1 MMKKLLLSLLIPTV
15 ICFGVFTNSDEAK
28 EQKASLS
35 PAIEIIK
42 ESTFLSKGNVCGSAV
57 NFNEDDFSDLC
68 GSTRWDKIEITSLP
82 ESTVGILQIEG
93 IAVKT
98 GTTIAKEEAS
108 SLKFIPTGP
117 NIGKTEFRFRIPST
131 DSEYKCVVTMGE
143 SEQEPPKAHST
154 IGRTYRN
161 VAVSAKIEMND
172 GHFVKI
178 TSPCKNGI
186 VRIDDKSGTYV
197 YQPSRNFVGSDE
209 FQYCIYDEYGNRSE
223 VSTVKIKIE
232 KAKNNLFFYDLTNK
246 AEHKTAIYVCSEG
259 LLPYT
264 TDENGL
270 PIFCGDKV
278 VDRKT
283 FLNAVQT
290 MLPNATISDNSR
302 EYIGEAEAI
311 HILSTAIACEFGK
324 ELEVMEVIEPN
335 AISGTVLTR
344 KRCAIFLEEVARH
357 LATSYFVSDP

>member
-1 MMKKLLLSLLIPTV
+1 MKKILLSLSLLTV
-15 ICFGVFTNSDEAK
+15 ICFSVFSFFV
-28 EQKASLS
+28 KAEEKTALLS

-42 ESTFLSKGNVCGSAV
+42 ESTFLSKGNICGSAV
-57 NFNEDDFSDLC
+57 NFNEDDFSELC

-82 ESTVGILQIEG
+82 ESTVGILQLEG
-93 IAVKT
+93 ITVNEGVT
-98 GTTIAKEEAS
+98 VTKEKVN
-108 SLKFIPTGP
+108 SLKVIPSGENT
-117 NIGKTEFRFRIPST
+117 GKTEFRFRISSS

-143 SEQEPPKAHST
+143 YKEELPKPLST
-154 IGRTYRN
+154 VGRTYRN
-161 VAVSAKIEMND
+161 VAVFSEIEKVD
-172 GHFVKI
+172 EHFIKI

-186 VRIDDKSGTYV
+186 LSMDHSSGTYI
-197 YQPSRNFVGSDE
+197 YQPSRNFVGTDE

-270 PIFCGDKV
+270 PIFCGDEV

-283 FLNAVQT
+283 FLNAVQK
-290 MLPNATISDNSR
+290 MLPNATVSDNSR
-302 EYIGEAEAI
+302 EYIGEAEAV
-311 HILSTAIACEFGK
+311 HILSTAIASEFGK

-344 KRCAIFLEEVARH
+344 KRCAIFLEEIARH
-357 LATSYFVSDP
+357 LATSYFVSEP